1 MKDFSEFYER
11 IGLIKNEFVN
21 LQEQYSKIGDT
32 HKAGWCYSCT
42 LITSFIVEICG
53 IYLQGHVQHK
63 NLLKILSILIAD
75 NEQEQNKKDK
85 MSFDAQKNMSDTQKR
100 LIQDL
105 RDYQTI
111 LRMYNSSKDIIITS
125 NKLISLIDETIAYLQ
140 YDMIH

>member
-1 MKDFSEFYER
+1 M
-11 IGLIKNEFVN
+11 
-21 LQEQYSKIGDT
+21 
-32 HKAGWCYSCT
+32 
-42 LITSFIVEICG
+42 
-53 IYLQGHVQHK
+53 
-63 NLLKILSILIAD
+63 SILIAD

-125 NKLISLIDETIAYLQ
+125 NKLISLIDETVAYLQ
-140 YDMIH
+140 DDMIH